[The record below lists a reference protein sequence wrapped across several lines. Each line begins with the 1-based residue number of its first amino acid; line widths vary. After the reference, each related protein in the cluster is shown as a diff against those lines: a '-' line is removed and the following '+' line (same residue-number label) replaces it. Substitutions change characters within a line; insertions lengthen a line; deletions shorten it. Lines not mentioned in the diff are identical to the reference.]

1 MLVRNG
7 TVDFNRHKGSGPRS
21 DRAEVIFPNAVTR
34 EPSPARASWRI
45 AVRRSASARLGACG
59 GSQGERYRRRGTRA
73 RPWAGPPQHHRAR
86 ARAVGRAAAAD
97 PAPQRRREPLIGTTG
112 SLRRIAVPGS
122 SIAGAGQLR

>member
-7 TVDFNRHKGSGPRS
+7 TVDFNRRKGSGPRS

-34 EPSPARASWRI
+34 EPSPARTSWRI

-73 RPWAGPPQHHRAR
+73 RPWADHRNII
-86 ARAVGRAAAAD
+86 
-97 PAPQRRREPLIGTTG
+97 EPELALSAERLPRTLPR
-112 SLRRIAVPGS
+112 SDVENR
-122 SIAGAGQLR
+122 